1 VRYTLKYIRNL
12 ISGSGIAKV
21 LTENDI
27 PVRRLQ
33 VNINSVESL
42 NLIRSFNPDLIISIA
57 ANQVF
62 KRPLIELPPKGV
74 INLHTALLPK
84 YRGLMPTFWVLKNG
98 ETQTGVSVFF
108 VDEVID
114 SGPIIVQKHF
124 DIDDMT
130 QEELIIATKRLG
142 MDAIIES
149 IDKIQKG
156 GYQLIPN
163 HADDATYYSF
173 PTREDVLTFLKVGKR
188 FF

>member
-74 INLHTALLPK
+74 INLHTAL
-84 YRGLMPTFWVLKNG
+84 
-98 ETQTGVSVFF
+98 E
-108 VDEVID
+108 
-114 SGPIIVQKHF
+114 
-124 DIDDMT
+124 
-130 QEELIIATKRLG
+130 KR
-142 MDAIIES
+142 
-149 IDKIQKG
+149 
-156 GYQLIPN
+156 
-163 HADDATYYSF
+163 
-173 PTREDVLTFLKVGKR
+173 
-188 FF
+188 